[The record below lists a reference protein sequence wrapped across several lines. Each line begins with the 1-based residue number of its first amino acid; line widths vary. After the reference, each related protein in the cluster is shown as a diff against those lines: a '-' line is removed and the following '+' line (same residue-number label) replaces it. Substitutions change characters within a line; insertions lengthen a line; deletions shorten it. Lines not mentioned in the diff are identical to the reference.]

1 MLLAKKIAVIHAA
14 AGAVGS
20 TLARAFAKEGAIVH
34 LTGRKRGPLD
44 AIAKAIIAAGGVA
57 EVAEV
62 DALDEAAIERHLET
76 VGRVDIA
83 FNGIGIPQVGI
94 QGIPLAE
101 LSVEK
106 FTAPVTSYARSH
118 FLTARAAARRM
129 VAARSGVILM
139 HTPEPAR
146 TGAPLTGG
154 MSLAW
159 AAIEALTRMFSF
171 ELAAQGVRAVC
182 LRSTG
187 MPETPTID
195 VVFGLHAK
203 AHGITRE
210 QFRSMM
216 EGMSH
221 HHRSTTLAE
230 LAGAAVFAASDL
242 ASGMTGTVLNLTA
255 GKSPD

>member
-1 MLLAKKIAVIHAA
+1 MLLSNKTAVIYGA

-20 TLARAFAKEGAIVH
+20 TIARAFARQGAIVH
-34 LTGRKRGPLD
+34 LTGRARGPLD
-44 AIAKAIIAAGGVA
+44 AIANEIVATGGTAKIAV
-57 EVAEV
+57 V
-62 DALDEAAIERHLET
+62 DALDEAAIERHLDA

-83 FNGIGIPQVGI
+83 FNAIGIPQVGI
-94 QGIPLAE
+94 QGIPFAE
-101 LSVEK
+101 LAYDQ
-106 FTAPVTSYARSH
+106 FALPITTYTRSH

-129 VAARSGVILM
+129 AATRAGVILA

-146 TGAPLTGG
+146 GGAPMTGG
-154 MSLAW
+154 MSIAW
-159 AAIEALTRMFSF
+159 AAIEALTRMISF
-171 ELAAQGVRAVC
+171 EFGAHGVRAVG

-187 MPETPTID
+187 LPETATID

-210 QFRSMM
+210 QFRAMM

-221 HHRSTTLAE
+221 HRRSTTLAE

-242 ASGMTGTVLNLTA
+242 GAGMTGTVLNLTA